1 MGFSL
6 AALCLYPVHTKSDEN
21 DLNTILVLSDLVL
34 LTVV

>member
-6 AALCLYPVHTKSDEN
+6 AALYPVHTKSDEN
-21 DLNTILVLSDLVL
+21 DLNTILVLSVLVL